1 MKMAG
6 LILAAG
12 KSRRMGAFK
21 PLVTIQGDTLIET
34 IIGTLRSTGIQ
45 DVYVVVGHNKE
56 LLAPV
61 IEKHKC
67 VAVENLDYNRGMLS
81 SITIGLRNIAASID
95 ACLLMPGDI
104 PLVNCQTIR
113 ALKTCGVRNPN
124 RIIHPVY
131 RGKKGHPPL
140 LPMQFM
146 RKMEIKNGEHSFKDI
161 LRRYKRQS
169 LDLDVD
175 DPFILQDVDT
185 VDDLK
190 NLNLTHI

>member
-1 MKMAG
+1 MRPAKVHGWA
-6 LILAAG
+6 
-12 KSRRMGAFK
+12 RFK

-34 IIGTLRSTGIQ
+34 IIGTLRSAGIQ
-45 DVYVVVGHNKE
+45 DVYVVVGHHKE

-61 IEKHKC
+61 IEKLEC
-67 VAVENLDYNRGMLS
+67 IAVENPDYNRGMLS
-81 SITIGLRNIAASID
+81 SITIGLKNIAESID
-95 ACLLMPGDI
+95 ACMLMPGDI
-104 PLVNCQTIR
+104 PLVNCRTIR
-113 ALKTCGVRNPN
+113 ALQTCGARNLN

-140 LPMQFM
+140 LPMKLM

-185 VDDLK
+185 MDDLK
-190 NLNLTHI
+190 NLNLARI